1 MMGATAGTDKAKG
14 KGGHCSA
21 GIVRRAWGEGGGD
34 GGTARHQG
42 MGKQRCWK
50 RQAAV
55 HAAVDSRSGL
65 TVGDGGTRTAG
76 MGSNGARTSSGKGQ
90 ITGAAGGILRAKG
103 NGVGAAGGMG

>member
-1 MMGATAGTDKAKG
+1 MMGATASTDKAKG
-14 KGGHCSA
+14 KGSHCSV
-21 GIVRRAWGEGGGD
+21 GIVGRAWGEGGGD

-76 MGSNGARTSSGKGQ
+76 MGGNGARTSSGKGQ

>member
-1 MMGATAGTDKAKG
+1 MGVTAGTDKAKG

-21 GIVRRAWGEGGGD
+21 GIVGRAWGEGGGD
-34 GGTARHQG
+34 GGIARHQG
-42 MGKQRCWK
+42 MGKQWCWK

-65 TVGDGGTRTAG
+65 TVGDSGTRTAG
-76 MGSNGARTSSGKGQ
+76 MGGNGAQTSSGKGQ